1 MPGTQ
6 TFPYEGNVSYDRPS
20 ENAPGRLQLTAS
32 AGSPGRISF
41 IRGAVG
47 DDDDP
52 WTFRELIPTGWEL
65 SSTPSCTTTQGSPW
79 SYGEDGFSVELRADD
94 VVVCTFV
101 NARELTGPL
110 ALYKQTVGGVGSF
123 PFTVDVPAPGDD
135 REETAVTTEE
145 NSPVLV
151 VDNQADIPGTYTAT
165 ETLPEVDYG
174 TWELRD
180 AYCNGERIP
189 VTADGQDRTASLPV
203 TAEESVTCLV
213 TNEFTSDGRIEIT
226 KETRGGTGTFQFS
239 ISPAPDDETSP
250 PTGVDYQL
258 SATTQAEDTEVPAEP
273 TEESDEPT
281 NLRIGS
287 RWLLHEF
294 LPAPTEAGFWRV
306 ASADCGPGQGPGDR
320 AAATVPVQIT
330 AENPEVDCAFVN
342 EFVDTGTLNVVKTT
356 SDDTELRPDAAV
368 LAYDCGEQQGSFDV
382 DAGVAGDDLGATDT
396 TGFVE
401 CTVTETETGA
411 GPRVNVTTTAAISVD
426 GGEPQPYE
434 LGSSF
439 LVNPG
444 TSVLVT
450 VENAF
455 VAPSPS
461 PTPTPT
467 PTLTPTPTSPSPS
480 VTSPTGVEPTP
491 EPSTT
496 TTTTTTNTTPPGRLP
511 STGAERG
518 SLAFLVAGA
527 LCVVTGTGLLLSRRR
542 GRHLH

>member
-1 MPGTQ
+1 M
-6 TFPYEGNVSYDRPS
+6 
-20 ENAPGRLQLTAS
+20 
-32 AGSPGRISF
+32 
-41 IRGAVG
+41 G

-180 AYCNGERIP
+180 AYCNGEEVP
-189 VTADGQDRTASLPV
+189 VTADGQERTASLPV

-226 KETRGGTGTFQFS
+226 KETRGGTGTFQYA
-239 ISPAPDDETSP
+239 ISPAPDDKTSP

-258 SATTQAEDTEVPAEP
+258 SATTQAEDTEVSAEP

-287 RWLLHEF
+287 RWLVHEL
-294 LPAPTEAGFWRV
+294 LPARAQADSTVDALDATRRAIAARDERHRAVRPVQHHRGDPTELMPANQPGAAGAEDDERGV
-306 ASADCGPGQGPGDR
+306 QLVRGRHETLGDR
-320 AAATVPVQIT
+320 GSESHVVPDLDVQRDGRSGRVQPAARLL
-330 AENPEVDCAFVN
+330 
-342 EFVDTGTLNVVKTT
+342 G
-356 SDDTELRPDAAV
+356 DDRLLPAHRRVGRGERAV
-368 LAYDCGEQQGSFDV
+368 LA
-382 DAGVAGDDLGATDT
+382 DDEDEIEIGPEGLGQ
-396 TGFVE
+396 
-401 CTVTETETGA
+401 
-411 GPRVNVTTTAAISVD
+411 RD
-426 GGEPQPYE
+426 GQ
-434 LGSSF
+434 
-439 LVNPG
+439 
-444 TSVLVT
+444 
-450 VENAF
+450 A
-455 VAPSPS
+455 
-461 PTPTPT
+461 
-467 PTLTPTPTSPSPS
+467 
-480 VTSPTGVEPTP
+480 
-491 EPSTT
+491 
-496 TTTTTTNTTPPGRLP
+496 
-511 STGAERG
+511 
-518 SLAFLVAGA
+518 
-527 LCVVTGTGLLLSRRR
+527 
-542 GRHLH
+542 